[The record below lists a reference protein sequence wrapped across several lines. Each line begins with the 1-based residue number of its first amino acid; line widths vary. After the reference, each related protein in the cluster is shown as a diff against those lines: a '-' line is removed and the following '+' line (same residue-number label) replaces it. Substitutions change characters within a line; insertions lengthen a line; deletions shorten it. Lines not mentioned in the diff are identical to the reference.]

1 MISLK
6 TSRYAEIVLAE
17 SRQRTGRRK
26 WLSCAATSTTTST
39 MLHPDSDYIMRT
51 SCYIR
56 KNVMGDGFG
65 ARAVLG
71 RGRVA
76 LGWLGCGA
84 G

>member
-1 MISLK
+1 MLSVK

-17 SRQRTGRRK
+17 SRQHKGRSK
-26 WLSCAATSTTTST
+26 WLSRAAASTE
-39 MLHPDSDYIMRT
+39 LHPDSDYIMRT

-65 ARAVLG
+65 ARAVLD

-76 LGWLGCGA
+76 LGWLGYGA